1 MSDDYSKLPTN
12 EILLRATEAST
23 LQEIEEC
30 LEIIVTR
37 KRISDT
43 KLLIPFYT
51 NVLRLAA
58 AARAKEPVTDISKP
72 PPKPKHFPDTVVI
85 PRDKAGNALNMD
97 IIFNE
102 YTALYLCRYQVG
114 KRNGLSQNER
124 RDLLTYFMNLPL
136 HPKIIQ
142 IFGNE
147 YDEPESMGRLMKIA
161 NIIASNCKLRKLR
174 KDAANYEVAIDHYE
188 EDLEFLRE
196 RFYIPMSRGEP
207 HLPWP
212 ETEI

>member
-30 LEIIVTR
+30 LDIIVTR

-72 PPKPKHFPDTVVI
+72 PPKPKHFPATVII

-97 IIFNE
+97 MIFNE
-102 YTALYLCRYQVG
+102 DTAPYL
-114 KRNGLSQNER
+114 
-124 RDLLTYFMNLPL
+124 
-136 HPKIIQ
+136 
-142 IFGNE
+142 
-147 YDEPESMGRLMKIA
+147 
-161 NIIASNCKLRKLR
+161 
-174 KDAANYEVAIDHYE
+174 
-188 EDLEFLRE
+188 
-196 RFYIPMSRGEP
+196 RG
-207 HLPWP
+207 
-212 ETEI
+212 